1 MTVCLRIIDDLMGC
15 PRGMQGDDTDK
26 GFATKAVHSGMQDVE
41 GSATTPI
48 FMTSTYKLTDERY
61 KGWADGAQH
70 TLIYSRISSL
80 NSEVV
85 SAKIAALEGAE
96 DAEVFSSGMA
106 AISTTLFTFLSAGDH
121 IVASADCY
129 GGTYGVLTEILPR
142 MGVEVTMADLR
153 DPTSYEEAIQENTKI
168 LYVETMTNPV
178 LKVCDLEAMA
188 DIAKRNG
195 VISVVDNTFASPW
208 GCNPVSMGFD
218 LVLHSGT
225 KYLGGHADLIA
236 GLVAGKKELIADIF
250 FNKIHFGGAAD
261 PHMCYL
267 LERGMRTLHARMPI
281 HSANSAELAKRL
293 ENHDMVESV
302 RHTSLASHPDY
313 EVAKR
318 IMPKGSGMLAFVV
331 KGGDEAALKFMRSL
345 DMVFEATSL
354 GGVESLVECP
364 FNSSHMF
371 VPEDVRNEAGVV
383 SGFVRMSVGI
393 EDVED
398 LWKDI
403 DSALKAAND
412 FLETRA

>member
-1 MTVCLRIIDDLMGC
+1 MAVCLRIIDDLMGC

-302 RHTSLASHPDY
+302 RHTSLTSHPDY

>member
-1 MTVCLRIIDDLMGC
+1 MTVCLRIIDDLMGS

-302 RHTSLASHPDY
+302 RHTSLTSHPDY